1 MKDDIIGVKMKD
13 YYAILGVP
21 RNASEKEIKQA
32 YRRLARLYH
41 PDLNPGNK
49 EAEAKFKEINEAYE
63 VLSDPE
69 KRRRYDQF
77 GESFKY
83 ADQFGKTTWQGK
95 VWDFEDL
102 KTSPFGDIFDKI
114 FADLGFSPFAHRPS
128 KGEDIEL
135 PVEITLEEA
144 YFGTTR
150 IINTSSGRIEVKIPP
165 GVDNGSRIR
174 IEGKGK
180 EGIRGG
186 PAGDLYL
193 LISVKPHQFFERK
206 GDDLFIEFP
215 LPLTVAILGGEVEV
229 PTIKGKVALKIP
241 PETQNGKVFRLSGL
255 GMPHLR
261 DGEKGDLFVKVSV
274 VLPTNLSSK
283 ERELFKE
290 LRRLRGDR

>member
-1 MKDDIIGVKMKD
+1 MKD

-21 RNASEKEIKQA
+21 RNASDKEIKQA

-77 GESFKY
+77 GESWRY
-83 ADQFGKTTWQGK
+83 AEQVGGTPWQQK

-102 KTSPFGDIFDKI
+102 KTTPFGDIFEKI
-114 FADLGFSPFAHRPS
+114 FSDFGFSPFSHRPH

-150 IINTSSGRIEVKIPP
+150 VLDTPSGRIEVKIPP
-165 GVDNGSRIR
+165 GVDNGSRVR
-174 IEGKGK
+174 IEGKGRA
-180 EGIRGG
+180 RGG
-186 PAGDLYL
+186 GPPGDLYL
-193 LISVKPHQFFERK
+193 NISVKPHPLFERK
-206 GDDLFIEFP
+206 GDDLYLELP
-215 LPLTVAILGGEVEV
+215 VPLTVAILGGEVEV
-229 PTIKGKVALKIP
+229 PTIKGKVVLKIP
-241 PETQNGKVFRLSGL
+241 AETQNGKVFRLSGL
-255 GMPHLR
+255 GMPRLK
-261 DGEKGDLFVKVSV
+261 DGAKGDLFAKVKV
-274 VLPTNLSSK
+274 VLPTNLSSREK
-283 ERELFKE
+283 ELFRE
-290 LRRLRGDR
+290 LRRLRGEG